1 MRCYRRSVNNLTPL
15 DFRCVPFRR
24 KAVRAYSSGGTPYFR
39 WVPFGMPQLGNYKW
53 TLDMV
58 FFLYPTEGDALVG
71 TKHRFPRGS
80 AIASVAGVCGY
91 HQRTADVTLS
101 PGEVTAIRAFEVI
114 SARGK

>member
-1 MRCYRRSVNNLTPL
+1 
-15 DFRCVPFRR
+15 
-24 KAVRAYSSGGTPYFR
+24 
-39 WVPFGMPQLGNYKW
+39 MPQLGNYKW

-80 AIASVAGVCGY
+80 AIASLAGVCGY

-101 PGEVTAIRAFEVI
+101 PGEVTAVRAFEVI